1 MPASRQ
7 MRLATARAIDLSVL
21 GCSDDN
27 KKVDCAMQSA
37 RDRLEAVLSRLA
49 ARVGDESVFVKLY
62 PEAARATADAADT
75 RRRAGVTLGPL
86 DRAIVSIKDLFDVA
100 GEPTTAG
107 SLLLSTAPPALRDA
121 AVVRRLRQA
130 GAVIFGK
137 TNMTEFAFTAIG
149 VNPHYGTPG
158 NATDASRIAGG
169 SSSGAGVSVA
179 EGTSEISIGSDTGG
193 SVRIPAALNG
203 VVGFKPT
210 ARRVPPD
217 GAFSLSDT
225 LDSIGP
231 LARTV
236 AECAA
241 ADAAMAGEEFA
252 ALVPLPLAGLRI
264 GVPRG
269 VLFEDTEEEV
279 SAAFDRCART
289 LELAGAR
296 LADLSIDDLLAD
308 LRAVTRRASIAAM
321 EGAEV
326 HADWL
331 ATGATTP
338 VDPRVSE
345 PLSRAAA
352 VPATV
357 YIRAIRRRTAL
368 VAAMDERLASLDVL
382 ALPTT
387 PLTAPT
393 IVSMTSDEALCE
405 RTEGLLLRNTQVA
418 NQFDLC
424 AISLPMPVMTLP
436 AGLMLVARHGDD
448 RRLLRIAAEVEALL
462 GR

>member
-1 MPASRQ
+1 
-7 MRLATARAIDLSVL
+7 
-21 GCSDDN
+21 
-27 KKVDCAMQSA
+27 MQSA

-49 ARVGDESVFVKLY
+49 VRADNESVFVKLY
-62 PEAARATADAADT
+62 PEAARAAADAADA

-86 DRAIVSIKDLFDVA
+86 DGTILSIKDLFDVA

-107 SLLLSTAPPALRDA
+107 SLLLSIAAPALRDA
-121 AVVRRLRQA
+121 VIVRRLRQA

-158 NATDASRIAGG
+158 NATDAGRIAGG

-210 ARRVPPD
+210 ARRVSRD
-217 GAFSLSDT
+217 GVFPLSDT

-241 ADAAMAGEEFA
+241 ADAVMAGEEFA

-279 SAAFDRCART
+279 AAAFERCARK

-308 LRAVTRRASIAAM
+308 LRAATRRASIAAM
-321 EGAEV
+321 EGAAV

-352 VPATV
+352 VPATA
-357 YIRAIRRRTAL
+357 YIKAIRRRTAL
-368 VAAMDERLASLDVL
+368 VAAMDQRLASVDVL
-382 ALPTT
+382 AVPTT
-387 PLTAPT
+387 PVTAPT

-405 RTEGLLLRNTQVA
+405 RTEGLLLRNTQIA

-424 AISLPMPVMTLP
+424 AISLPMPGMARP

-448 RRLLRIAAEVEALL
+448 HRLLRIAAEVEALL